1 MTTHLLYLNAQVNQ
15 DGIYKMTDLPDDT
28 TLKQFFDNPEGID
41 NETKQA
47 LKEVLR
53 DYCALATPSD
63 YFSRPSKDYTCR
75 FCGYKMVLRKGYT
88 TSCVGCA
95 HQNIKTNIEWL

>member
-1 MTTHLLYLNAQVNQ
+1 MLFLYLNLKVNQ
-15 DGIYKMTDLPDDT
+15 DGVYKMTDLPDDT

-41 NETKQA
+41 AETKQT

-53 DYCALATPSD
+53 DYCALTPPPEN
-63 YFSRPSKDYTCR
+63 YFKLRSTHHTCR

-95 HQNIKTNIEWL
+95 TKNIKTNI